1 MDGWNTTFLFGRPM
15 FRGCVSLREGQAL
28 VFVRWL
34 FLNNVLLWLHFWK
47 CPEKNTNFQ
56 VATAGKDGSV
66 FVLNVACRKLGW
78 STWVLSCIVNRHA
91 LLSGFRCLHI
101 TWYSKTATFLI
112 SRSFQSKLFFCFAHE
127 QEVVSNNSLYVPF
140 EVGSAYMTYHFH
152 NHTHTRN
159 KVGFRNSWV
168 GFKNFLVTTR
178 VYIRIT
184 YIDPYTND
192 LKSRFLL
199 CKQTS
204 MGLSHRVVS
213 SVTILLYRYLEHLS
227 TVDGHNPGTSWNIIL
242 HVWAITGVLPIPRGV
257 RFQASTVHY
266 QGLLST
272 IWPAKDM
279 QLECSRVGVGQ
290 QELCQYFCIWIHIV

>member
-101 TWYSKTATFLI
+101 TWFTYYMVFEDCNISDFMLFPEQTVFLFCPRA
-112 SRSFQSKLFFCFAHE
+112 RSGVKQLLIRS
-127 QEVVSNNSLYVPF
+127 VWGRVSIY
-140 EVGSAYMTYHFH
+140 
-152 NHTHTRN
+152 
-159 KVGFRNSWV
+159 
-168 GFKNFLVTTR
+168 
-178 VYIRIT
+178 
-184 YIDPYTND
+184 D
-192 LKSRFLL
+192 L
-199 CKQTS
+199 
-204 MGLSHRVVS
+204 
-213 SVTILLYRYLEHLS
+213 
-227 TVDGHNPGTSWNIIL
+227 P
-242 HVWAITGVLPIPRGV
+242 LP
-257 RFQASTVHY
+257 
-266 QGLLST
+266 
-272 IWPAKDM
+272 
-279 QLECSRVGVGQ
+279 
-290 QELCQYFCIWIHIV
+290 

>member
-112 SRSFQSKLFFCFAHE
+112 SCSFQSKLFFCFAHE

-152 NHTHTRN
+152 NHTHTEQSRIQKLLGWIQKLSRHHACIYTYN
-159 KVGFRNSWV
+159 IHRSIYKWFKVQVFT
-168 GFKNFLVTTR
+168 L
-178 VYIRIT
+178 
-184 YIDPYTND
+184 
-192 LKSRFLL
+192 
-199 CKQTS
+199 
-204 MGLSHRVVS
+204 
-213 SVTILLYRYLEHLS
+213 
-227 TVDGHNPGTSWNIIL
+227 
-242 HVWAITGVLPIPRGV
+242 
-257 RFQASTVHY
+257 
-266 QGLLST
+266 
-272 IWPAKDM
+272 
-279 QLECSRVGVGQ
+279 
-290 QELCQYFCIWIHIV
+290 